1 MTQFRQEKKCWH
13 EHQKFH
19 MFEKLVVETL
29 DLVEKTFVLRTVC
42 STKKKG

>member
-19 MFEKLVVETL
+19 MFEKLMLETL
-29 DLVEKTFVLRTVC
+29 DLVEKRLFYAQYGPRKTRV
-42 STKKKG
+42 